1 MKIDGFFVGGGGGA
15 GWRVC
20 ILCGEKMW
28 RCVFY
33 GPLCVEGSWRVDLGM
48 SPFIDD
54 KYSVD

>member
-1 MKIDGFFVGGGGGA
+1 ME
-15 GWRVC
+15 RVC

-28 RCVFY
+28 RCIFY

-54 KYSVD
+54 EFSVDQSEREGDEYRGES